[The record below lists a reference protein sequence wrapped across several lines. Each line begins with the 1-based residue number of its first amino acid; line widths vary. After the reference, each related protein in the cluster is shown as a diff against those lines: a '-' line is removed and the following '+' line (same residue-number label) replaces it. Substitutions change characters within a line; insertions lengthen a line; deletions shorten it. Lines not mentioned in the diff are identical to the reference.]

1 MSDHAPSDDEFRRL
15 VEGLDLDFSAMDEA
29 DARRHRERAP
39 EPSPEADEPVD
50 EPWDAL
56 DDETDDDPFYRHPEP
71 PPARPS
77 DPRRQLGWAG
87 VLGGPA
93 LLVIATLLG
102 VDLPQAVVL
111 GAVLIFVAA
120 AVVLV
125 STLPG
130 YGPSHRD
137 FPDDGAVL

>member
-1 MSDHAPSDDEFRRL
+1 MNAPDSSDDEFRRL

-29 DARRHRERAP
+29 DARRARDRAEAERA
-39 EPSPEADEPVD
+39 A
-50 EPWDAL
+50 AL
-56 DDETDDDPFYRHPEP
+56 EDDDPWDEPDDDEAFYRHPA
-71 PPARPS
+71 PPAPHPPDRK
-77 DPRRQLGWAG
+77 RVIGWAG
-87 VLGGPA
+87 TLGGPA
-93 LLVIATLLG
+93 LLVLATVLG
-102 VDLPQAVVL
+102 LDLPQAVVL
-111 GAVLIFVAA
+111 GAVLIFVAG

>member
-1 MSDHAPSDDEFRRL
+1 MSDQDPSDDEFRRL
-15 VEGLDLDFSAMDEA
+15 VEGLDLDFTAMDEA
-29 DARRHRERAP
+29 DARRARERAEEAP
-39 EPSPEADEPVD
+39 VEEPAA
-50 EPWDAL
+50 EPWDL
-56 DDETDDDPFYRHPEP
+56 DDEPDDDPFYRHPEP

-77 DPRRQLGWAG
+77 DPRRQLAWAG
-87 VLGGPA
+87 LLGGPA
-93 LLVIATLLG
+93 VLVIGTLLG
-102 VDLPQAVVL
+102 MDLPQAVVL

>member
-1 MSDHAPSDDEFRRL
+1 VSDRDPSDDEFRRL
-15 VEGLDLDFSAMDEA
+15 VEDLDLDFTAMDEA
-29 DARRHRERAP
+29 DAQRARERAAA
-39 EPSPEADEPVD
+39 EA
-50 EPWDAL
+50 
-56 DDETDDDPFYRHPEP
+56 DDDPWGDGVDDVVDEDEAFYREPTP
-71 PPARPS
+71 PPARAT

-87 VLGGPA
+87 TLGGPA
-93 LLVIATLLG
+93 LLVVATLLG
-102 VDLPQAVVL
+102 LDLPQAVVL
-111 GAVLIFVAA
+111 GAVLIFVAG

>member
-1 MSDHAPSDDEFRRL
+1 MSDRDPSDDEFRRL

-29 DARRHRERAP
+29 DARRAREQA
-39 EPSPEADEPVD
+39 A
-50 EPWDAL
+50 AQA
-56 DDETDDDPFYRHPEP
+56 DDDPWADDADEAPDEDEQFYRQPPP
-71 PPARPS
+71 PPARAS

-87 VLGGPA
+87 ALGGPA
-93 LLVIATLLG
+93 LLVVATLLG
-102 VDLPQAVVL
+102 LDLPQAVVL
-111 GAVLIFVAA
+111 GAVLIFVAG

>member
-1 MSDHAPSDDEFRRL
+1 MSDQDPSDDEFRRL

-29 DARRHRERAP
+29 DARRARERAV
-39 EPSPEADEPVD
+39 EPPAEEPTVD
-50 EPWDAL
+50 EPWEL
-56 DDETDDDPFYRHPEP
+56 DDEPDDDAFYRHPEP
-71 PPARPS
+71 PPARRA
-77 DPRRQLGWAG
+77 DPRRQLGWTG
-87 VLGGPA
+87 LLGGPA
-93 LLVIATLLG
+93 VLVIGTLLG
-102 VDLPQAVVL
+102 VNLPQAVVL

>member
-1 MSDHAPSDDEFRRL
+1 VSDHDPSDDEFRRL

-29 DARRHRERAP
+29 DARRARERAP
-39 EPSPEADEPVD
+39 EPPADDPSD
-50 EPWDAL
+50 DPWDAV
-56 DDETDDDPFYRHPEP
+56 DDEPDDDAFYRHPDP

-87 VLGGPA
+87 VLGGPG
-93 LLVIATLLG
+93 LLVAATLLG